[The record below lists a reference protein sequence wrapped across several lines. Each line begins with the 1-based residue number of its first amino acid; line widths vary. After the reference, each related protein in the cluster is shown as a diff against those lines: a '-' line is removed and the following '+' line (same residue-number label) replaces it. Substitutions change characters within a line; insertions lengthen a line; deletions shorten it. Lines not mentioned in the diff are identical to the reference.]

1 MAALLTSPKSGL
13 PTTDGTESE
22 PTRSTHASIA
32 KGGFFF
38 APYCCDN
45 EFMLDGFNSMSTTS
59 TGVWYYGGFGGIVE
73 QGRFVAERLDS
84 GK

>member
-1 MAALLTSPKSGL
+1 
-13 PTTDGTESE
+13 
-22 PTRSTHASIA
+22 
-32 KGGFFF
+32 
-38 APYCCDN
+38 
-45 EFMLDGFNSMSTTS
+45 MLDGFNSMSTTS